1 LFPRDSVYAANPG
14 ILANARNI
22 AVRRDLDA
30 VSDYDG
36 IINVV
41 TGLPGN
47 QGISCGDELLGN
59 PVHARR
65 RCPEELAVER
75 YRLRCDRFHSFPAR
89 SRVNILRTKSQKP
102 MRLPLKRSRRSP
114 QSAGAILRTMSLA
127 TLRRTTQ
134 FSLTG
139 RVSVYQT
146 RHCCL
151 THASTRKR
159 TQTRAY
165 RVSPR
170 ATGFHGNHALAQN
183 LTGPLQPIRRPSAV
197 SWQVDRRN

>member
-1 LFPRDSVYAANPG
+1 MKTIASKTIAFNGKFFGAAPTG
-14 ILANARNI
+14 VHRVAEQLVAATDALI
-22 AVRRDLDA
+22 AGQAGNDVDYA

-102 MRLPLKRSRRSP
+102 IRLPLKRSRRSP

-134 FSLTG
+134 FL
-139 RVSVYQT
+139 
-146 RHCCL
+146 
-151 THASTRKR
+151 
-159 TQTRAY
+159 
-165 RVSPR
+165 
-170 ATGFHGNHALAQN
+170 
-183 LTGPLQPIRRPSAV
+183 
-197 SWQVDRRN
+197 